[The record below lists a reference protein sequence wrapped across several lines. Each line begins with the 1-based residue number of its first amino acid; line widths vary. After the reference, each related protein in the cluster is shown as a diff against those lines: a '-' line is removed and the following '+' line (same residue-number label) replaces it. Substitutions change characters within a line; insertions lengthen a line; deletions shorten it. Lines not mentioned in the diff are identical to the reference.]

1 MSEGE
6 SFARKKELSIRH
18 EGRKILGGEG
28 GKHSVNAACI
38 LDEELHRSVMF
49 NSDRPSPEGL
59 AAKGMPRVVGY
70 VSVAQSAAR
79 WHDVQGGKAQPKPK
93 NELEVQIRKRL
104 IEG

>member
-6 SFARKKELSIRH
+6 SGCVPERSTNPIFARKKELSIRH

-28 GKHSVNAACI
+28 GKHTNAACI
-38 LDEELHRSVMF
+38 LDEELHRSVMS

-70 VSVAQSAAR
+70 VSVA
-79 WHDVQGGKAQPKPK
+79 
-93 NELEVQIRKRL
+93 
-104 IEG
+104 